1 MKHQSLTALV
11 QELHTLRDYIRW
23 TLSQFNKHQVYF
35 GHGTDNPWDEAVQLV
50 LGAVHLPW
58 NTDASLLDAR
68 LTQEERER
76 IVQLIRRRCEERMPL
91 PYLLGEA
98 WFAGLPFNVD
108 PRVLIP
114 RSPIGEL
121 IQEGFQPW
129 LTEPPQRILD
139 LCTGSGCIG
148 IACAHAFSG
157 AQVDLSD
164 ISTDAL
170 AVAQTNIERH
180 GLSTRVRALHAD
192 LFAGLDGQKYDLIVS
207 NPPYVDTHDLAT
219 MPMEYQQEPEL
230 ALAAGEDGLDLVRI
244 ILAQAGEHLTETGL
258 LIVEVGNSES
268 HLEAAYPEVPFLWLE
283 FAEGGQGVFLLTAE
297 QVRTYQADFIQGT
310 RG

>member
-244 ILAQAGEHLTETGL
+244 ILAQAGQHLTETGL

-297 QVRTYQADFIQGT
+297 QVRTYQADFIQGAK
-310 RG
+310 G